1 MTLTSNLE
9 ILHLTQNFNLRLL
22 LTPYQQAILVKCEK
36 ELTSG
41 EVIQNWISKRFAM
54 TFKIDPET
62 WFRVT
67 ANPIHLP
74 QITPYVKYIS
84 QIGLRGE
91 KI

>member
-1 MTLTSNLE
+1 M
-9 ILHLTQNFNLRLL
+9 
-22 LTPYQQAILVKCEK
+22 VKCEK
-36 ELTSG
+36 DLTSG

-74 QITPYVKYIS
+74 QNTPYVK
-84 QIGLRGE
+84 
-91 KI
+91 